1 MNAIVET
8 INWAG
13 RAFVEFALPM
23 FIQSSVLI
31 LILLAVDI
39 LLRRRVRAVFRY
51 WLWMLVLVKLVLP
64 PSLGSP
70 VSIGT
75 WLGETL
81 EPPQI
86 AVDEPLAPPPQMPPA
101 EWQPQAELGM
111 ACGPTTASPKVLAS
125 TRRLQTKSCHR
136 CLCRWPVGANH
147 HSPLPM
153 RARIPIRQRERAR
166 TLMPQSVG
174 RA

>member
-1 MNAIVET
+1 MNAIIET
-8 INWAG
+8 SNAAG

-31 LILLAVDI
+31 LILLAVDL

-51 WLWMLVLVKLVLP
+51 WIWMLVLVKLVLP

-70 VSIGT
+70 ISIGA

-86 AVDEPLAPPPQMPPA
+86 AVDEPLAPQPQMPPLG
-101 EWQPQAELGM
+101 WQPQVKLGDGRPVVVDHIREM
-111 ACGPTTASPKVLAS
+111 
-125 TRRLQTKSCHR
+125 QTSA
-136 CLCRWPVGANH
+136 P
-147 HSPLPM
+147 
-153 RARIPIRQRERAR
+153 
-166 TLMPQSVG
+166 
-174 RA
+174 